1 MKPTRHLAAWT
12 AAAVLAATLGS
23 TALPAGAR
31 AGAAAVPPGN
41 AAANDGG
48 GAAGAAPR
56 PVQLM
61 AVRSQG
67 APGGTGTG
75 GTAAAASAPVSPGSP
90 GAAGTLPP
98 SAAGVPPPEK
108 GFYLG
113 PTSCGSSSCHGSVT
127 PRRTL
132 GVRQDEYF
140 IWQKKDRHAQAYGVL
155 FNDRSRVIARR
166 LHLGEAADSPAC
178 RSCHA
183 LAVPARQQRGPL
195 ELEDGISCESCH
207 GAASGWLEGHRSE
220 SWTHQQ
226 SVAAGMTDLRD
237 VQTRAAVCL
246 DCHLG
251 GAGKTV
257 NHDLIAAGHPQ
268 LAFELDNYSEGMP
281 AHWLPFADRPAGSG
295 DRDTHGTRA
304 WAVGQAA
311 GLSADLEQIA
321 RRARGTGSGE
331 APWPELSELSCDA
344 CHHSLAQER
353 WRTAPDRAGRPGLPR
368 ISPARYAM
376 LRRLVTAVA
385 PERQAALDSGV
396 EQLSAV
402 LSRLGTP
409 PAEVAAAAERLARE
423 TADLAPRLDRQRW
436 DDALARRLLL
446 AVAQD
451 EGGLETADYA
461 SAQQAALAVQTLVSQ
476 LLASDPR
483 RVRSGLAGA
492 AEGLAAELQNPYA
505 FDSGRF
511 AERLAQLGRQLREGP

>member
-1 MKPTRHLAAWT
+1 MKPTRHLAPWT

-23 TALPAGAR
+23 TPVPGATR
-31 AGAAAVPPGN
+31 APRP
-41 AAANDGG
+41 D
-48 GAAGAAPR
+48 GAAGGAQPAQPAQPQTAPATKGQ
-56 PVQLM
+56 P
-61 AVRSQG
+61 APAGSG
-67 APGGTGTG
+67 AG
-75 GTAAAASAPVSPGSP
+75 GTAAAPAAP
-90 GAAGTLPP
+90 GAPGAGPFDE
-98 SAAGVPPPEK
+98 APPEK

-113 PTSCGSSSCHGSVT
+113 PTTCGSSSCHGSVT
-127 PRRTL
+127 PRLTL

-178 RSCHA
+178 RTCHA

-195 ELEDGISCESCH
+195 ELEDGVSCESCH

-237 VQTRAAVCL
+237 VQVRAAVCL
-246 DCHLG
+246 SCHLG
-251 GAGKTV
+251 AAGKTV

-281 AHWLPFADRPAGSG
+281 AHWLAFADRPAGES
-295 DRDTHGTRA
+295 DRATHRARA

-311 GLSADLEQIA
+311 SFRADLEQIA
-321 RRARGTGSGE
+321 RRARGARDDS
-331 APWPELSELSCDA
+331 APWPEFSELSCDS
-344 CHHSLAQER
+344 CHHSLVQER
-353 WRTAPDRAGRPGLPR
+353 WRTAPDRPGRPGLPR
-368 ISPARYAM
+368 ISPARYAI
-376 LRRLVTAVA
+376 LRHLVAVAA
-385 PERQAALDSGV
+385 PERQAALDGGV
-396 EQLSAV
+396 DHLDAG

-409 PAEVAAAAERLARE
+409 PAEVAADAERLGRE
-423 TADLAPRLDRQRW
+423 IAEVVPRLDRLRW

-446 AVAQD
+446 AVAQN

-492 AEGLAAELQNPYA
+492 SEGLAAELQNPYA
-505 FDSGRF
+505 FDPGRF
-511 AERLAQLGRQLREGP
+511 ADRLAQLSRQLREAH

>member
-1 MKPTRHLAAWT
+1 MKPTRHLAPWT

-23 TALPAGAR
+23 TPVPGATQASRAVAAGTPAGAAPAAQPVLPPAAKAQAAPSA
-31 AGAAAVPPGN
+31 AGAAAPGAPP
-41 AAANDGG
+41 
-48 GAAGAAPR
+48 AAGPFDE
-56 PVQLM
+56 
-61 AVRSQG
+61 
-67 APGGTGTG
+67 
-75 GTAAAASAPVSPGSP
+75 
-90 GAAGTLPP
+90 
-98 SAAGVPPPEK
+98 PEN

-113 PTSCGSSSCHGSVT
+113 PTTCGSSSCHGSVT

-155 FNDRSRVIARR
+155 FNDRSRAIARR
-166 LHLGEAADSPAC
+166 LHLGEAAESQAC
-178 RSCHA
+178 RTCHA

-195 ELEDGISCESCH
+195 ELEDGISCEGCH
-207 GAASGWLEGHRSE
+207 GPASGWLEGHRSE

-226 SVAAGMTDLRD
+226 SVAAGMTDLRE
-237 VQTRAAVCL
+237 VQVRAAVCL
-246 DCHLG
+246 SCHLG
-251 GAGKTV
+251 AAGKTV

-281 AHWLPFADRPAGSG
+281 AHWLPFADRPAGES
-295 DRDTHGTRA
+295 DRDTHGARA

-311 GLSADLEQIA
+311 SFRADLEQIA
-321 RRARGTGSGE
+321 RRARGARDDA
-331 APWPELSELSCDA
+331 APWPEFSELSCDS

-353 WRTAPDRAGRPGLPR
+353 WRTAPDRPGRPGLPR
-368 ISPARYAM
+368 ISPARYAI
-376 LRRLVTAVA
+376 LRHLVAAAA
-385 PERQAALDSGV
+385 PERQAALDGGV
-396 EQLSAV
+396 EHLDAG

-409 PAEVAAAAERLARE
+409 PAEVAADAERLGRE
-423 TADLAPRLDRQRW
+423 IAELVPRLDRLRW

-446 AVAQD
+446 AVAQN

-476 LLASDPR
+476 LLASEPR

-505 FDSGRF
+505 FDPGRF
-511 AERLAQLGRQLREGP
+511 ADRLAQLSRQLREAQ

>member
-1 MKPTRHLAAWT
+1 MKPTRHLAPWT

-23 TALPAGAR
+23 MPAPAVAR
-31 AGAAAVPPGN
+31 AGAGAGTAPAPPSGTGTTQ
-41 AAANDGG
+41 APPSAP
-48 GAAGAAPR
+48 GAPPTSAGAGVP
-56 PVQLM
+56 
-61 AVRSQG
+61 G
-67 APGGTGTG
+67 APGTGAPATG
-75 GTAAAASAPVSPGSP
+75 AVPGLAA
-90 GAAGTLPP
+90 PP
-98 SAAGVPPPEK
+98 AEK

-127 PRRTL
+127 PRREL

-140 IWQKKDRHAQAYGVL
+140 IWQKKDLHARAYGVL
-155 FNDRSRVIARR
+155 FNDRSRVIAHR

-195 ELEDGISCESCH
+195 ELEDGVSCESCH

-226 SVAAGMTDLRD
+226 SVNAGMTDLRN
-237 VQTRAAVCL
+237 VRVRAGVCL
-246 DCHLG
+246 SCHLG
-251 GAGKTV
+251 GAGRIV

-281 AHWLPFADRPAGSG
+281 AHWLPFAERRNGAG

-311 GLSADLEQIA
+311 GLTADLEQIA
-321 RRARGTGSGE
+321 RRARGGGGE
-331 APWPELSELSCDA
+331 APWPDFAELSCDA
-344 CHHSLAQER
+344 CHHSLVQER
-353 WRTAPDRAGRPGLPR
+353 WRTAPDRPDRPGLPR
-368 ISPARYAM
+368 TSPARFAI
-376 LRRLVTAVA
+376 LRQLVGVVA
-385 PERQAALDSGV
+385 PERQAALDGGV
-396 EQLSAV
+396 EQLTAL

-436 DDALARRLLL
+436 DDATARRLLL
-446 AVAQD
+446 AVAAD
-451 EGGLETADYA
+451 DGGLEIADYA

-476 LLASDPR
+476 LLGSDR
-483 RVRSGLAGA
+483 RRIRSGLAGA

-505 FDSGRF
+505 FDPGRF
-511 AERLAQLGRQLREGP
+511 ADRLAQLGRQLREAP

>member
-1 MKPTRHLAAWT
+1 MKPKRHLAPWT
-12 AAAVLAATLGS
+12 AAAVLAATA
-23 TALPAGAR
+23 AL
-31 AGAAAVPPGN
+31 AAA
-41 AAANDGG
+41 
-48 GAAGAAPR
+48 AGKAP
-56 PVQLM
+56 
-61 AVRSQG
+61 A
-67 APGGTGTG
+67 APGGTPVAAATSKGPVAPNSSG
-75 GTAAAASAPVSPGSP
+75 QGGMAAAPVGAPGTAPAAPPNAQAAP
-90 GAAGTLPP
+90 GATGAGGM
-98 SAAGVPPPEK
+98 AAGPFDEPDP

-113 PTSCGSSSCHGSVT
+113 PTTCGSSSCHGSVT

-155 FNDRSRVIARR
+155 FNDRSRAIARR
-166 LHLGEAADSPAC
+166 LHLGEAAESQAC
-178 RSCHA
+178 RTCHA
-183 LAVPARQQRGPL
+183 LAVPARLQRGPL
-195 ELEDGISCESCH
+195 ELEDGVSCESCH

-237 VQTRAAVCL
+237 VRVRADVCL
-246 DCHLG
+246 SCHLG
-251 GAGKTV
+251 AAGKTV

-281 AHWLPFADRPAGSG
+281 AHWLPFADRPAGET

-311 GLSADLEQIA
+311 SFRADLEQIA
-321 RRARGTGSGE
+321 RRARGGRDDST
-331 APWPELSELSCDA
+331 PWPEFSELSCDS

-353 WRTAPDRAGRPGLPR
+353 WRTAPDRPGRPGLPR
-368 ISPARYAM
+368 ISSARYAM
-376 LRRLVTAVA
+376 LRHLVAVTA

-396 EQLSAV
+396 ERLAAT

-409 PAEVAAAAERLARE
+409 PAEAASEAERLGRE
-423 TADLAPRLDRQRW
+423 IAELVPRLDRQRW

-451 EGGLETADYA
+451 EGGLEIADYA

-492 AEGLAAELQNPYA
+492 SEGLAAELQNPYA
-505 FDSGRF
+505 FDPDRF
-511 AERLAQLGRQLREGP
+511 KERLAQLSRQLQ

>member
-1 MKPTRHLAAWT
+1 MKPTRHLAPWT
-12 AAAVLAATLGS
+12 AAAVLAAALGS
-23 TALPAGAR
+23 TPVPGATRAAG
-31 AGAAAVPPGN
+31 AGAALPQAPP
-41 AAANDGG
+41 AAATK
-48 GAAGAAPR
+48 PE
-56 PVQLM
+56 P
-61 AVRSQG
+61 
-67 APGGTGTG
+67 APGGSGTSGTAAAPQGPAAATGTG
-75 GTAAAASAPVSPGSP
+75 GAP
-90 GAAGTLPP
+90 GAATPQP
-98 SAAGVPPPEK
+98 ASAAAGVAPPEK
-108 GFYLG
+108 GFYFG

-127 PRRTL
+127 PRRTF

-155 FNDRSRVIARR
+155 FNDRSRLIARR

-183 LAVPARQQRGPL
+183 LAVPARLQRGPL
-195 ELEDGISCESCH
+195 ELEDGISCEGCH
-207 GAASGWLEGHRSE
+207 GAAGGWLEGHRSE

-237 VQTRAAVCL
+237 VQARAAVCL
-246 DCHLG
+246 ACHLG
-251 GAGKTV
+251 GPGKTV

-281 AHWLPFADRPAGSG
+281 AHWLPFADRPAGQS

-321 RRARGTGSGE
+321 RRARGGNLRDEST
-331 APWPELSELSCDA
+331 PWPEFSQLSCDS

-353 WRTAPDRAGRPGLPR
+353 WRTAPDRPGRPGLPR
-368 ISPARYAM
+368 ISPARYAI
-376 LRRLVTAVA
+376 LRHLVAAVA
-385 PERQAALDSGV
+385 PERQAALEGGV
-396 EQLSAV
+396 EQLTAV

-409 PAEVAAAAERLARE
+409 PAEVAAAAERLGRE
-423 TADLAPRLDRQRW
+423 TAEIAPRLDRRRW

-446 AVAQD
+446 AVAQN

-476 LLASDPR
+476 LLASEPR
-483 RVRSGLAGA
+483 RLRSGLAGA
-492 AEGLAAELQNPYA
+492 AEGLAAELQNPYS
-505 FDSGRF
+505 FDPGRF
-511 AERLAQLGRQLREGP
+511 AERLAQLARQLREAP